1 LGICKA
7 MADPNVLELVRGK
20 PAQQANKEG
29 SSKHRLADAS
39 LERRANSMVRNDLE
53 DHNRV
58 YDPDKE
64 KSWGEKYR
72 FFSGVHMRRNYPKFA
87 EARHDPFNKD
97 PSWGKAVLHRVSKA
111 CKKKDVSPESLFKG
125 LDIDGDGNL
134 NRPELKRVLTTLLPD
149 ISNPEITAIFDM
161 IDQDKSGEVSIPE
174 LCGALNKQGREAS
187 GPPEHANR
195 WRNPIHRINR
205 FPPGKIEG
213 WDHLEGPCQ
222 TERLDRLCD
231 RQTSEIMSRL
241 GESLV
246 TTPRAVQHQNK
257 TPKYL
262 YFGGGA
268 GIGVDSSRFRRREWE
283 QQRSKTG
290 EVPKLTVPEVGTPT
304 RPGWLCEPGSPLV
317 SKGLVAPSVAS
328 SAR

>member
-1 LGICKA
+1 VCMTRIKRSRGERNTDFSAEFTCGGTTQSLLRQGMTPSTKTHLG
-7 MADPNVLELVRGK
+7 VRRSCIGFQK
-20 PAQQANKEG
+20 
-29 SSKHRLADAS
+29 LA
-39 LERRANSMVRNDLE
+39 
-53 DHNRV
+53 
-58 YDPDKE
+58 
-64 KSWGEKYR
+64 
-72 FFSGVHMRRNYPKFA
+72 
-87 EARHDPFNKD
+87 
-97 PSWGKAVLHRVSKA
+97 
-111 CKKKDVSPESLFKG
+111 KKDVSPESLFKG

-304 RPGWLCEPGSPLV
+304 RPGWLCEPGSSLV

-328 SAR
+328 SARLGLPYIITV